1 MRKYRFRTTRFLNI
15 ISLALLLLSGCASEK
30 ERTHIEK
37 QVQVWDT
44 VEDVTGVKVRILD
57 RNLGAVF
64 SLDISPDGKYLIA
77 GSSRGIVRIWDLE
90 TGVEK
95 LTLDQCLRPGVGG
108 VAFSPDGNS
117 FVAVGH
123 NSGTYDQKIKL
134 CDSKTGSEL
143 VKLDDSKKY
152 CTVATFSEDG
162 KYLVGLDDITGGII
176 RIWNI
181 KNGKLMTS
189 FPNKAPCPLSFV
201 VRSPN
206 GKSFFTGNSIRNL
219 LSPEKIKKLNGWP
232 GRCLWFVTFSPDGS
246 LMAWRHPSGTI
257 KLRDTKD
264 GSEIKNISAHVGR
277 ICSTAFS
284 PSGERIASAGVD
296 KTIKIWDVHEG
307 LEIMTLRG
315 HEDMVFSVLFSLDG
329 RRIFSSS
336 RDGTVRVW
344 KFANQK

>member
-1 MRKYRFRTTRFLNI
+1 MRKYRLLASRFLEVVFL
-15 ISLALLLLSGCASEK
+15 SFLLLSGCASE
-30 ERTHIEK
+30 EQRPHVEEQI
-37 QVQVWDT
+37 QVWDN
-44 VEDVTGVKVRILD
+44 VEGLTGVKVRILA
-57 RNLGAVF
+57 RNLGSVF
-64 SLDISPDGKYLIA
+64 SLDISPDGKNLIA
-77 GSSRGIVRIWDLE
+77 GSSRGIVKIWDLK

-95 LTLDQCLRPGVGG
+95 LSLNQCLRPGVEQ
-108 VAFSPDGNS
+108 VAFSPDGRS

-123 NSGTYDQKIKL
+123 NCGTYDQKVKL

-143 VKLDDSKKY
+143 VKLDDSKEY

-176 RIWNI
+176 RIWKI
-181 KNGKLMTS
+181 KNGKLMMS

-201 VRSPN
+201 ARSPN
-206 GKSFFTGNSIRNL
+206 GKWFFTGKSIRNL
-219 LSPEKIKKLNGWP
+219 LSGDKARKLHGWP

-246 LMAWRHPSGTI
+246 LTAWRHPSGQI

-264 GSEIKNISAHVGR
+264 GSEIKSISAHVGR

-296 KTIKIWDVHEG
+296 KTIKIWDLPEG

-315 HEDMVFSVLFSLDG
+315 HEDMVFSVLFSPDG

-336 RDGTVRVW
+336 RDGTIRVW
-344 KFANQK
+344 AIGM